1 MNAPALPKLRIETP
15 NDQLAD
21 FCRRHHIHKL
31 SLFDSVLRDD
41 FGPESDRDVLVEFES
56 GRAPGLFRLASMEF
70 ELAGILGGRKVEM
83 NTPRGRR
90 NKRPQRNSRWLIHTE
105 KKNKADAH
113 RRLAR

>member
-1 MNAPALPKLRIETP
+1 MNAPALPK
-15 NDQLAD
+15 
-21 FCRRHHIHKL
+21 
-31 SLFDSVLRDD
+31 LRDD

-56 GRAPGLFRLASMEF
+56 GRAGLFRLASMEF

-113 RRLAR
+113 RRLARRWRAPD